1 MHKKFYSFIVFI
13 SLFSTSLYAINLS
26 NLDSTNYEYIKNKYG
41 INALKRIK
49 LWNQMI
55 ESSKN
60 ETTLNKIKNVNDFFN
75 KFAYKD
81 DLVHWRKKDYW
92 ATPFEFM
99 VTGAGDS
106 EDYALAKYY
115 SLLKLGVSR
124 KNLEITFV
132 EYKGSKSFQN
142 NHVVLNY
149 FHNLNSEAIVLDN
162 IEGELQLT
170 SKRPDLRYNDKKIDK
185 DIIEDILNF

>member
-170 SKRPDLRYNDKKIDK
+170 SKRPDLRYNDKKVDK
-185 DIIEDILNF
+185 EKIEDILNF